1 MEKVNVTINGI
12 KVQVPAN
19 YTILQAAH
27 EAGVKIP
34 TLCYLK
40 DINAIAACRIC
51 LVEATGVRGLAAAC
65 VQQVAE
71 GMEVKTNTPEL
82 RKSRKTTLELMLS
95 NHRMDCLSCVRS
107 NDCELRQ
114 LAQEYGVD
122 QYAYVGSETLP
133 AEETVAATT
142 GKKVRCDVCGEVFA
156 EGPAV
161 CPVCGAPASTFSAV
175 DEGDMSPRILR
186 DNSKCI
192 LCRRCIAVCQKLQ
205 HVAVIGANDRG
216 FETHVASAF
225 DMPLTSTACVNC
237 GQCVAVCPT
246 GALRERDD
254 TDKVWA
260 ALADPTK
267 HVVVGPAPS
276 VRAQLGEYFDY
287 PIGTNVEGKLAASL
301 RRLGFD
307 KVFDVD
313 TAADVTIMEEGTE
326 LLDRLQNGG
335 ALPLLT
341 SCSPGW
347 VKFCESYYPDMIP
360 NISSCKSPQQMFGA
374 LIKTYYA
381 EKNGIDPKDIFVVS
395 IMPCTAKKFEIARE
409 DMSAAGAGIRDVDVS
424 LTTRELASMIKRA
437 GIMFRDLPEETF
449 DPAFGVASGAG
460 HIFGATGGVM
470 EAALRTVAE
479 IVTGKPLEKVEFH
492 EVRGVEG
499 IKEAEY
505 DLAGTK
511 VRVAVTSGLT
521 NAKKLLDMVKSG
533 EKDYHFIEVMACPGG
548 CVNGGGQ
555 PHQSGDVRNFMDLRA
570 ERAKALYSE
579 DASMELRKSHEN
591 PVVKEL
597 YETYLEKPGSHKAHH
612 ILHTS
617 YVARKVY

>member
-1 MEKVNVTINGI
+1 MENVHVKINGI
-12 KVQVPAN
+12 EVEVPAN

-27 EAGVKIP
+27 EAGIRIP

-65 VQQVAE
+65 VQQVAD

-107 NDCELRQ
+107 DDCELRR
-114 LAQEYGVD
+114 LAHEYGVD
-122 QYAYVGSETLP
+122 QYKYVGNEELP
-133 AEETVAATT
+133 KAEEAAA
-142 GKKVRCDVCGEVFA
+142 G
-156 EGPAV
+156 
-161 CPVCGAPASTFSAV
+161 AV
-175 DEGDMSPRILR
+175 DSPRILR

-192 LCRRCIAVCQKLQ
+192 LCRRCIAVCQKNQ

-225 DMPLTSTACVNC
+225 DMPLTETPCVNC

-254 TDKVWA
+254 TDKVWE
-260 ALADPTK
+260 ALQDPTK
-267 HVVVGPAPS
+267 TVVIAPAPS
-276 VRAQLGEYFDY
+276 VRAQIGECFEY
-287 PIGTNVEGKLAASL
+287 PIGTNVEGKLVAAM

-313 TAADVTIMEEGTE
+313 TAADLTIMEEGTE
-326 LLDRLQNGG
+326 LLDRLKNGG

-347 VKFCESYYPDMIP
+347 IKFCEEYYPDMIP
-360 NISSCKSPQQMFGA
+360 NISSCKSPQGMYGA
-374 LIKTYYA
+374 MMKTYYA
-381 EKNGIDPKDIFVVS
+381 EKNGIDPKDLFVVS
-395 IMPCTAKKFEIARE
+395 VMPCTAKKFEIGRD
-409 DMSAAGAGIRDVDVS
+409 DMSAAGEGIPDIDVS
-424 LTTRELASMIKRA
+424 LTTRELAAMIKRA
-437 GIMFRDLPEETF
+437 GIRFRDLPDEAF
-449 DPAFGVASGAG
+449 DPAFGIASGAG
-460 HIFGATGGVM
+460 HIFGVTGGVM

-479 IVTGKPLEKVEFH
+479 IVTGKPLENVEFH
-492 EVRGVEG
+492 EVRGLKD
-499 IKEAEY
+499 IREAEY

-511 VRVAVTSGLT
+511 VRVAVTSGLE

-533 EKDYHFIEVMACPGG
+533 EKQYHFIEVMACPGG

-555 PHQSGDVRNFMDLRA
+555 PHQSGDVRNFTDLRA

-579 DASMELRKSHEN
+579 DAGMSLRKSHEN
-591 PVVKEL
+591 PVVREL
-597 YETYLEKPGSHKAHH
+597 YESYLGKPGSHKAHE

>member
-1 MEKVNVTINGI
+1 MENVHVKINGI
-12 KVQVPAN
+12 EVEVPAN

-27 EAGVKIP
+27 EAGIRIP

-65 VQQVAE
+65 VQQVAD

-107 NDCELRQ
+107 DDCELRR
-114 LAQEYGVD
+114 LAHEYGVD
-122 QYAYVGSETLP
+122 QYKYVGNEELP
-133 AEETVAATT
+133 KAEEAAA
-142 GKKVRCDVCGEVFA
+142 G
-156 EGPAV
+156 
-161 CPVCGAPASTFSAV
+161 AV
-175 DEGDMSPRILR
+175 DSPRILR

-192 LCRRCIAVCQKLQ
+192 LCRRCIAVCQKNQ

-225 DMPLTSTACVNC
+225 DMPLTETPCVNC

-254 TDKVWA
+254 TDKVWE
-260 ALADPTK
+260 ALQDPTK
-267 HVVVGPAPS
+267 TVVIAPAPS
-276 VRAQLGEYFDY
+276 VRAQIGECFEY
-287 PIGTNVEGKLAASL
+287 PIGTNVEGKLVAAM

-313 TAADVTIMEEGTE
+313 TAADLTIMEEGTE
-326 LLDRLQNGG
+326 LLDRLKNGG

-347 VKFCESYYPDMIP
+347 IKFCEEYYPDMIP
-360 NISSCKSPQQMFGA
+360 NISSCKSPQGMYGA
-374 LIKTYYA
+374 MMKTYYA
-381 EKNGIDPKDIFVVS
+381 EKNGIDPKDLFVVS
-395 IMPCTAKKFEIARE
+395 VMPCTAKKFEIGRD
-409 DMSAAGAGIRDVDVS
+409 DMSAAGEGIPDIDVS
-424 LTTRELASMIKRA
+424 LTTRELAAMIKRA
-437 GIMFRDLPEETF
+437 GIRFRDLPDEAF
-449 DPAFGVASGAG
+449 DPAFGIASGAG
-460 HIFGATGGVM
+460 HIFGVTGGVM

-479 IVTGKPLEKVEFH
+479 VVTGKPLENVEFH
-492 EVRGVEG
+492 EVRGLKD
-499 IKEAEY
+499 IREAEY

-511 VRVAVTSGLT
+511 VRVAVTSGLE

-533 EKDYHFIEVMACPGG
+533 EKQYHFIEVMACPGG

-555 PHQSGDVRNFMDLRA
+555 PHQSGDVRNFTDLRA

-579 DASMELRKSHEN
+579 DAGMSLRKSHEN
-591 PVVKEL
+591 PVIKEL
-597 YETYLEKPGSHKAHH
+597 YESYLGKPGSHKAHE

-617 YVARKVY
+617 YVARKLY

>member
-1 MEKVNVTINGI
+1 MENVHVKINGI
-12 KVQVPAN
+12 EVEVPAN

-27 EAGVKIP
+27 EAGIRIP

-65 VQQVAE
+65 VQQVAD

-107 NDCELRQ
+107 DDCELRR
-114 LAQEYGVD
+114 LAHEYGVD
-122 QYAYVGSETLP
+122 QYKYVGNEELP
-133 AEETVAATT
+133 KAEEAAA
-142 GKKVRCDVCGEVFA
+142 G
-156 EGPAV
+156 
-161 CPVCGAPASTFSAV
+161 AV
-175 DEGDMSPRILR
+175 DSPRILR

-192 LCRRCIAVCQKLQ
+192 LCRRCIAVCQKNQ

-225 DMPLTSTACVNC
+225 DMPLTETPCVNC

-254 TDKVWA
+254 TDKVWE
-260 ALADPTK
+260 ALQDPTK
-267 HVVVGPAPS
+267 TVVIAPAPS
-276 VRAQLGEYFDY
+276 VRAQIGECFEY
-287 PIGTNVEGKLAASL
+287 PIGTNVEGKLVAAM

-313 TAADVTIMEEGTE
+313 TAADLTIMEEGTE
-326 LLDRLQNGG
+326 LLDRLKNGG

-347 VKFCESYYPDMIP
+347 IKFCEEYYPDMIP
-360 NISSCKSPQQMFGA
+360 NISSCKSPQGMYGA
-374 LIKTYYA
+374 MMKTYYA
-381 EKNGIDPKDIFVVS
+381 EKNGIDPKDLFVVS
-395 IMPCTAKKFEIARE
+395 VMPCTAKKFEIGRD
-409 DMSAAGAGIRDVDVS
+409 DMSAAGEGIPDIDVS
-424 LTTRELASMIKRA
+424 LTTRELAAMIKRA
-437 GIMFRDLPEETF
+437 GIRFRDLPDEQF
-449 DPAFGVASGAG
+449 DPAFGIASGAG
-460 HIFGATGGVM
+460 HIFRATGGVM

-479 IVTGKPLEKVEFH
+479 IVTGKPMENVEFH
-492 EVRGVEG
+492 EVRGLKD
-499 IKEAEY
+499 IREAEY

-511 VRVAVTSGLT
+511 VRVAVTSGLE

-533 EKDYHFIEVMACPGG
+533 EKQYHFIEVMACPGG

-555 PHQSGDVRNFMDLRA
+555 PHQSGDVRNFTDLRA

-579 DASMELRKSHEN
+579 DAGMSLRKSHEN

-597 YETYLEKPGSHKAHH
+597 YETYLEKPGSHKAHE

>member
-1 MEKVNVTINGI
+1 MENVHVKINGI
-12 KVQVPAN
+12 EVEVPAN

-27 EAGVKIP
+27 EAGIRIP

-65 VQQVAE
+65 VQQVAD

-107 NDCELRQ
+107 DDCELRR
-114 LAQEYGVD
+114 LAHEYGVD
-122 QYAYVGSETLP
+122 QYKYVGNEELP
-133 AEETVAATT
+133 KAEEAAA
-142 GKKVRCDVCGEVFA
+142 G
-156 EGPAV
+156 
-161 CPVCGAPASTFSAV
+161 AV
-175 DEGDMSPRILR
+175 DSPRILR

-192 LCRRCIAVCQKLQ
+192 LCRRCIAVCQKNQ

-225 DMPLTSTACVNC
+225 DMPLTETPCVNC

-254 TDKVWA
+254 TDKVWE
-260 ALADPTK
+260 ALQDPTK
-267 HVVVGPAPS
+267 TVVIAPAPS
-276 VRAQLGEYFDY
+276 VRAQIGECFEY
-287 PIGTNVEGKLAASL
+287 PIGTNVEGKLVAAM

-313 TAADVTIMEEGTE
+313 TAADLTIMEEGTE
-326 LLDRLQNGG
+326 LLDRLKNGG

-347 VKFCESYYPDMIP
+347 IKFCEEYYPDMIP
-360 NISSCKSPQQMFGA
+360 NISSCKSPQGMYGA
-374 LIKTYYA
+374 MMKTYYA
-381 EKNGIDPKDIFVVS
+381 EKNGIDPKDLFVVS
-395 IMPCTAKKFEIARE
+395 VMPCTAKKFEIGRD
-409 DMSAAGAGIRDVDVS
+409 DMSAAGEGIPDIDVS
-424 LTTRELASMIKRA
+424 LTTRELAAMIKRA
-437 GIMFRDLPEETF
+437 GIRFRDLPDEAF
-449 DPAFGVASGAG
+449 DPAFGIASGAG

-479 IVTGKPLEKVEFH
+479 IVTGKPMENVECH
-492 EVRGVEG
+492 EVRGLKD
-499 IKEAEY
+499 IREAEY

-511 VRVAVTSGLT
+511 VRVAVTSGLE

-533 EKDYHFIEVMACPGG
+533 EKQYHFIEVMACPGG

-555 PHQSGDVRNFMDLRA
+555 PHQSGDVRNFTDLRA

-579 DASMELRKSHEN
+579 DAGMSLRKSHEN

-597 YETYLEKPGSHKAHH
+597 YETYLEKPGSHKAHE